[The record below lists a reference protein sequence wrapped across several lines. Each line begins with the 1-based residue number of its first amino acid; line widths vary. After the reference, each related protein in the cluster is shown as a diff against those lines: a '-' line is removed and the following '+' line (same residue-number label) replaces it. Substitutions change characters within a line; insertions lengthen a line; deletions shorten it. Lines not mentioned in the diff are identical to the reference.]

1 MALDVECVVDRGMS
15 GEKQAYRRGDA
26 LEKPRKLMEA
36 RANYC
41 EPKGLKRLFKS
52 ANASR
57 SDARVPALVNLT
69 LLEQFAT
76 SAA

>member
-41 EPKGLKRLFKS
+41 EPKGLGNVVQIGKR
-52 ANASR
+52 R
-57 SDARVPALVNLT
+57 SM
-69 LLEQFAT
+69 
-76 SAA
+76 